1 MLAKIESTVRID
13 DAAIAAFLGLA
24 RSANVYFDLVND
36 RLTVRAVNPDWL
48 MWTPIRH
55 FLDEIGKDDL
65 EDFMRRHQDDDLTN
79 LPDLPA
85 ATPRAL
91 RA

>member
-24 RSANVYFDLVND
+24 RSAHVYFDLVND

-55 FLDEIGKDDL
+55 FLDEIGKDQL
-65 EDFMRRHQDDDLTN
+65 EDFIRRHEGEDFTHLSE
-79 LPDLPA
+79 PPA
-85 ATPRAL
+85 ARPHAL

>member
-1 MLAKIESTVRID
+1 MFAKLESSARVD
-13 DAAIAAFLGLA
+13 DAGIAAFLGLA
-24 RSANVYFDLVND
+24 RSANVFFDLVND

-65 EDFMRRHQDDDLTN
+65 EDFMRRHEGETFD
-79 LPDLPA
+79 
-85 ATPRAL
+85 
-91 RA
+91 